1 MRFGTLA
8 WFQIRDADTFV
19 YLRLLYLALLSR
31 FQMWY
36 KNIGFGSVMYPK
48 KNYNIDILIVNSDN
62 GYRELSGVSEENTNS
77 SDMEAMYLLRWWQR
91 RREVIV
97 DLAVLCEMKS
107 TRFWANAS
115 RYMSGIIL
123 YIGRAKTQI
132 IPHRPFKRMSRTS
145 RSILEW
151 KPLAMATSF
160 RLATSIAQSS
170 VGSTERVA
178 ILLEAK

>member
-1 MRFGTLA
+1 
-8 WFQIRDADTFV
+8 
-19 YLRLLYLALLSR
+19 
-31 FQMWY
+31 MWY

-107 TRFWANAS
+107 TRF
-115 RYMSGIIL
+115 
-123 YIGRAKTQI
+123 
-132 IPHRPFKRMSRTS
+132 
-145 RSILEW
+145 
-151 KPLAMATSF
+151 
-160 RLATSIAQSS
+160 
-170 VGSTERVA
+170 
-178 ILLEAK
+178 